1 MVAIQVLAEPEPW
14 LEPSVD
20 DEDVIV
26 VVPRQRVRPLPDR
39 ATRIRRRRLAV
50 LIVGVVV
57 LAAVGTLTKFIVSA
71 GTARAVGE
79 TPASPITESV
89 YVVQPGDTL
98 WTIAQRVAPN
108 EDPRPVVDELREL
121 NEGVEL
127 EVGTRLAVGDL

>member
-14 LEPSVD
+14 LEPAVD
-20 DEDVIV
+20 DDELLV
-26 VVPRQRVRPLPDR
+26 VVPRRRPRALPDR

-57 LAAVGTLTKFIVSA
+57 LAAVASLGRFVINNGTS
-71 GTARAVGE
+71 GAVGE
-79 TPASPITESV
+79 TPPTPITDAV

-98 WTIAQRVAPN
+98 WSIAQRIAPD
-108 EDPRPVVDELREL
+108 EDPRPVVEELREL

-127 EVGTRLAVGDL
+127 EVGTKLLVGDL